1 MLRGMPRPVA
11 HYRAAPPSANRRH
24 CIAARSRMHR
34 TVYAGL
40 PTGLPMDTVP
50 PSIPTV
56 ARMSD
61 APIAA
66 IELHH
71 VALPTR
77 REHKWTGLT
86 EPIGGY
92 VLVKMID
99 AAGARGWGE
108 APALK
113 DWGGEFGRYF
123 GESFGTT
130 IEVITRHLAPAVR
143 GCVPGEIVELHA
155 RMDHA
160 IKGYPYA
167 KAAVEFAAYDLAG
180 KQCGLPV
187 HRLLGGAIRR
197 RIPVT
202 HSIGLIGFSEA
213 EHEVAQVVAEGIRTI
228 KIKVGVDPD
237 RDVEMVRRVRDT
249 VGPGIA
255 LCVDA
260 NQGYR
265 TPGEAIRTYRRM
277 ERFELIYFEQ
287 PVEGIERLAEVARAI
302 DAPVMADESAWNAH
316 DVIEIIEKRAAQI
329 VSIYTTKP
337 GGLYRAMEAAAVA
350 RAGGIICNVNGS
362 VETGIGNLAN
372 LQLAAAAPAAVLS
385 CVVPIS
391 TPAEMQS
398 ARLAGIYYKDDLIV
412 EPMRFV
418 DGAIE
423 LPTGSGL
430 GIAADEA
437 KIRRYCVA
445 AQQAG

>member
-1 MLRGMPRPVA
+1 
-11 HYRAAPPSANRRH
+11 
-24 CIAARSRMHR
+24 
-34 TVYAGL
+34 
-40 PTGLPMDTVP
+40 
-50 PSIPTV
+50 
-56 ARMSD
+56 MSD
-61 APIAA
+61 SPIAA
-66 IELHH
+66 VELFH
-71 VALPTR
+71 VALPPR

-92 VLVKMID
+92 VLVKMTD
-99 AAGARGWGE
+99 ESGAAGWGE

-123 GESFGTT
+123 GESPGTT
-130 IEVITRHLAPAVR
+130 IEVITRHLAPAVK
-143 GCVPGEIVELHA
+143 GCCPGEIVELHA
-155 RMDHA
+155 RMDRA
-160 IKGYPYA
+160 IKGFPYA

-202 HSIGLIGFSEA
+202 HSIGLIAAEEA
-213 EHEVAQVVAEGIRTI
+213 EREVAQVAKEGINTI
-228 KIKVGVDPD
+228 KIKIGVDPD
-237 RDVEMVRRVRDT
+237 RDVDMVRRIRET
-249 VGPGIA
+249 VGPGVA

-337 GGLYRAMEAAAVA
+337 GGLFRAMEVAAVA
-350 RAGGIICNVNGS
+350 RAAGLVCNVNGS
-362 VETGIGNLAN
+362 VETGIGNRANIVLASV
-372 LQLAAAAPAAVLS
+372 APAATLS
-385 CVVPIS
+385 CVVPVS
-391 TPAEMQS
+391 TPAEAQS
-398 ARLAGIYYKDDLIV
+398 GQVAGIYYKDDLIAV
-412 EPMRFV
+412 PMHFA

-423 LPTGSGL
+423 VPTGAGM
-430 GIAADEA
+430 GIAVDEA
-437 KIRRYCVA
+437 KVRKYSGRME
-445 AQQAG
+445 

>member
-24 CIAARSRMHR
+24 CIAARSRMHQ

-99 AAGARGWGE
+99 A
-108 APALK
+108 
-113 DWGGEFGRYF
+113 
-123 GESFGTT
+123 
-130 IEVITRHLAPAVR
+130 V
-143 GCVPGEIVELHA
+143 
-155 RMDHA
+155 
-160 IKGYPYA
+160 
-167 KAAVEFAAYDLAG
+167 
-180 KQCGLPV
+180 
-187 HRLLGGAIRR
+187 GGAVRR

-202 HSIGLIGFSEA
+202 HSIGLMAAEEA
-213 EHEVAQVVAEGIRTI
+213 EREVAQVAKEGIRTI
-228 KIKVGVDPD
+228 KIKVGVDAD
-237 RDVEMVRRVRDT
+237 RDVDMVRRVRET

-316 DVIEIIEKRAAQI
+316 DIIEIIEKRAAQI
-329 VSIYTTKP
+329 VSIYTSKP
-337 GGLYRAMEAAAVA
+337 GGLYRAMEVAAVA
-350 RAGGIICNVNGS
+350 RAAGLRS
-362 VETGIGNLAN
+362 EEHTSE
-372 LQLAAAAPAAVLS
+372 LQSRQYL
-385 CVVPIS
+385 
-391 TPAEMQS
+391 
-398 ARLAGIYYKDDLIV
+398 
-412 EPMRFV
+412 
-418 DGAIE
+418 
-423 LPTGSGL
+423 
-430 GIAADEA
+430 
-437 KIRRYCVA
+437 
-445 AQQAG
+445 